1 MDAGALFRS
10 SANVHLVFDQL
21 IEKPR
26 YLTQHKGYSL
36 NDTAQ
41 RHHKI
46 HDYRPVGGQQF
57 WLKLRHSP
65 LFADEMA
72 DRQLV

>member
-1 MDAGALFRS
+1 MDAGALFRL
-10 SANVHLVFDQL
+10 SANDHLVFGQL

-26 YLTQHKGYSL
+26 YLAQHKGHSL
-36 NDTAQ
+36 NGTAQ

-46 HDYRPVGGQQF
+46 HDYRPVGGQQS

-65 LFADEMA
+65 LFTGEMP
-72 DRQLV
+72 DRQWA